1 MAGTFPISEFNL
13 NAKLGLLSV
22 SGRIPLILAQGTS
35 AGSFTSG
42 ALVTNISNE
51 LGAGQ
56 ALCGAGSIGHLMID
70 TFKQLNTQTR
80 LDAIIVSDNGSGVA
94 ATGSIVF
101 AASSPVVGT
110 LYVTIGSYTKN
121 RYAIATTTASTATT
135 IGDDLVAAITADSN
149 SPVTAVNTDGS
160 VALTAKNKGTEGN
173 RITIQVESLPSGVTQ
188 TITSFAS
195 GATDPSL
202 TGILSKID
210 TSRYDIISPVAFL
223 STIKTH
229 LEAKFNTRNQILDG
243 VGIVCKTDT
252 YANHQ
257 TALAPATLSSKVIVY
272 ICNKLVND
280 AAYKGG
286 AMPELDY
293 TIPAYIAALR
303 TLRLKDN
310 ASISSFMMSDNN
322 RGGIFTAGLP
332 YSNMKLNNFANI
344 VAGKGFSL
352 DEIEGLGDLGGSTL
366 SMDESG
372 TVAVTN
378 KLWISAYKQAT
389 PTADGQTY
397 QTLNKSDLATTAR
410 EYFMKNM
417 KSYYAQ
423 AGLSGGNL
431 PDNQLAR
438 YATVKSIR
446 AYIVGLYT
454 DLCLFPYNILQY
466 SEELLAEFQANLV
479 VEINT
484 ATGNVSGS
492 MAFRVMGQLDSFT
505 FDLTPQL

>member
-1 MAGTFPISEFNL
+1 MAGTYPISEFT
-13 NAKLGLLSV
+13 LLSKLDKISA

-51 LGAGQ
+51 LGTGK

-70 TFKQLNTQTR
+70 IFKQVNTQTR

-94 ATGSIVF
+94 ATGSIAF

-110 LYVTIGSYTKN
+110 LYVTVGSYTKN
-121 RYAIATTTASTATT
+121 RYAIATTASSTATT
-135 IGDDLVAAITADSN
+135 IGNDLVTAITADAN
-149 SPVTAVNTDGS
+149 APVTAANSTGTVTF
-160 VALTAKNKGTEGN
+160 TAKNKGTEGN
-173 RITIQVESLPSGVTQ
+173 RITIKAESLPSGVTQ
-188 TITSFAS
+188 TTTVFSS
-195 GATDPSL
+195 GATDPVL

-210 TSRYDIISPVAFL
+210 ASRYDIIAPVCFL
-223 STIKTH
+223 STVKTH
-229 LEAKFNTRNQILDG
+229 LEAKFNTRNTILDG
-243 VGIVCKTDT
+243 VGIIAKTDT

-257 TALAPATLSSKVIVY
+257 TALAPGTLSSKVIVY

-280 AAYKGG
+280 ADYKGG

-310 ASISSFMMSDNN
+310 ASTSSFMMSDNN

-344 VAGKGFSL
+344 ATGKGFSL

-378 KLWISAYKQAT
+378 KLWMTSYKEAT

-397 QTLNKSDLATTAR
+397 QTLNKSDCATIAR

-423 AGLSGGNL
+423 AALTNGDL
-431 PDNQLAR
+431 PNNTLAR
-438 YATVKSIR
+438 YATQKSIR

-466 SEELLAEFQANLV
+466 SASLLSEFQTNLV
-479 VEINT
+479 VNINT
-484 ATGNVSGS
+484 ANGAVSGS
-492 MAFRVMGQLDSFT
+492 MSFRLMGQLDSFI
-505 FDLTPQL
+505 FDLTSQL

>member
-1 MAGTFPISEFNL
+1 MAGTYPISEFTL
-13 NAKLGLLSV
+13 LSKLGKISAA
-22 SGRIPLILAQGTS
+22 GRIPLILAQGTS

-51 LGAGQ
+51 LGTGKT
-56 ALCGAGSIGHLMID
+56 LCGAGSIGHLMID

-80 LDAIIVSDNGSGVA
+80 LDAIIVSDNGAGVA
-94 ATGSIVF
+94 ATGTIVF
-101 AASSPVVGT
+101 AASTPVAGT
-110 LYVTIGSYTKN
+110 LYVTVGSYTKN

-135 IGDDLVAAITADSN
+135 IGDDLVTAITADSN
-149 SPVTAVNTDGS
+149 SPVTAINTAGS

-173 RITIQVESLPSGVTQ
+173 TITIEVESLPSGVTQ
-188 TITSFAS
+188 TTTAFAS
-195 GATDPSL
+195 GATDPVL

-210 TSRYDIISPVAFL
+210 TSRYDIIAPVAFL

-229 LEAKFNTRNQILDG
+229 LEDKFNTRNVILDG

-257 TALAPATLSSKVIVY
+257 TALAPATLASKVIVY

-280 AAYKGG
+280 ADYKGG

-303 TLRLKDN
+303 ALRLKDN
-310 ASISSFMMSDNN
+310 ASTSSFMMSDNN
-322 RGGIFTAGLP
+322 RGGFFTAGLP
-332 YSNMKLNNFANI
+332 YANMKLNNFANI
-344 VAGKGFSL
+344 VAGKGFTL

-378 KLWISAYKQAT
+378 KLWMTAYKQAT
-389 PTADGQTY
+389 PTADGFTY
-397 QTLNKSDLATTAR
+397 TTLNKSDCATTAR
-410 EYFMKNM
+410 EYIMRNMKN
-417 KSYYAQ
+417 YYAQ
-423 AGLSGGNL
+423 SGLTAGNL

-438 YATVKSIR
+438 YANVKSIR
-446 AYIVGLYT
+446 AYIISLYI
-454 DLCLFPYNILQY
+454 DLTKFPYNVLQY
-466 SEELLAEFQANLV
+466 SDELLTEFKQNLDV
-479 VEINT
+479 NINT
-484 ATGNVSGS
+484 ATGAVSGS
-492 MAFRVMGQLDSFT
+492 MVFNLMGQLDSFT